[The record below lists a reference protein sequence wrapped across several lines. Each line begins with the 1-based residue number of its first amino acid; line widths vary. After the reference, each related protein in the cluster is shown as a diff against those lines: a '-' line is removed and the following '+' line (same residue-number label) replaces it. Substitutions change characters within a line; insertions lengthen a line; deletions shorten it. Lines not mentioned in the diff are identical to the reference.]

1 MAARGAASYAEDSMT
16 TASEHGG
23 TILCAVDS
31 DAPSEHALRVAAALH
46 ARLRMRLV
54 LVQVLPKTR
63 AGGRDPDTARA
74 TLIARATAL
83 GGQVD
88 VRVEVGPRPDVIA
101 RVAGEE
107 GADMIVVSPSGGR
120 RATLRCGLAQEL
132 QTVTPVPVLVAA
144 PAGRIPSG
152 ERLGRGLR
160 AG

>member
-1 MAARGAASYAEDSMT
+1 MT

-31 DAPSEHALRVAAALH
+31 AAPSDHAVRVAAALH

-54 LVQVLPKTR
+54 LVQVLS
-63 AGGRDPDTARA
+63 GRHAPPGIDSDTLRA
-74 TLIARATAL
+74 TLVAQADAL

-88 VRVEVGPRPDVIA
+88 VRVEAGPRSDVIA

-120 RATLRCGLAQEL
+120 RGTLRCGLAEEL
-132 QTVTPVPVLVAA
+132 QTVTPVPVLIAP
-144 PAGRIPSG
+144 PAGRIPSS